1 MGHGKSLKITFTV
14 QDKLDVFC
22 EYEREKGNFRFR
34 FSLCLKTT
42 GQLKVIGKLNKS
54 WKFIEFQKLQKI

>member
-1 MGHGKSLKITFTV
+1 MGHGNSLKITFTV

-34 FSLCLKTT
+34 FS
-42 GQLKVIGKLNKS
+42 
-54 WKFIEFQKLQKI
+54 FQETYLADDV